1 MTLSLVA
8 IATILSASGQA
19 VQTGAVTGAVAATSN
34 GGVLAAKNGLANAAA
49 EIMIATDSEKAP
61 AIADAKSLDHFS
73 FRGVTYHLMGVS
85 NKSLMQRVL
94 GAARTVKGVKSADVN
109 AAMYALGAPDD
120 EFYPIQYGLNQKAV
134 PETWKATKGDP
145 NLIVAV
151 VDTGIDYTHPD
162 LQDRVVLGQ
171 DFTFRPGLIFNRK
184 DKDGPMDDNAHGTHC
199 AGIIGATANNGIGIA
214 GVAPD
219 VKLMAVKVL
228 GASGG
233 GSQYDVMKGV
243 AYAVTNGAKV
253 VSMSLGGTATTSV
266 ERQFSEAAV
275 QSGALIVAAAGNS
288 ADGLGFPAAYPG
300 ILSVGATDSGGNLA
314 KFSNHDETMGVTAPG
329 VGILSTIP
337 GNTYAKFSGTS
348 MAAPFVSGVAALVWS
363 AHPDWTA
370 EQVKAQ
376 IENTAT
382 DKGAPGVDSLYGH
395 GEVNVQAAGGPARQ

>member
-1 MTLSLVA
+1 M
-8 IATILSASGQA
+8 
-19 VQTGAVTGAVAATSN
+19 
-34 GGVLAAKNGLANAAA
+34 
-49 EIMIATDSEKAP
+49 
-61 AIADAKSLDHFS
+61 
-73 FRGVTYHLMGVS
+73 
-85 NKSLMQRVL
+85 
-94 GAARTVKGVKSADVN
+94 
-109 AAMYALGAPDD
+109 
-120 EFYPIQYGLNQKAV
+120 QYGMQQKDV
-134 PETWKATKGDP
+134 PAAWAKMSKGDP
-145 NLIVAV
+145 NMIVAV

-162 LQDRVVLGQ
+162 LKDHVLLGQ
-171 DFTFRPGLIFNRK
+171 DFTFRPGWIFNRK

-219 VKLMAVKVL
+219 VKLLAVKVL
-228 GASGG
+228 GGSGS

-266 ERQFSEAAV
+266 ERKFYEAAV
-275 QSGALIVAAAGNS
+275 ASGALIVAAAGNS

-300 ILSVGATDSGGNLA
+300 VLSVGATDSGGNLA
-314 KFSNHDETMGVTAPG
+314 RFSNHDETMSVTAPG

-382 DKGAPGVDSLYGH
+382 DKGAPGVDSMYGH
-395 GEVNVQAAGGPARQ
+395 GEVNVQAALSARK